1 MIPELFRVGSFAISP
16 FGVTMVLAFL
26 ASYVQAARGFRRLG
40 IGDEEDASAIV
51 FAAGVGGILGG
62 KIYYA
67 ALYGDWRLLLDRAGL
82 VWYGGFL
89 LAAALVAWVIR
100 RRRLYFPSAADVCLL
115 GVAIGYAIGRVG
127 CFLVGDDYGMPTDQ
141 PWGVTF
147 PRGLPPT
154 TAGILRAEYGADLPA
169 DLPADALVAVHPTQL
184 YETGLALAIW
194 GLGTWML
201 RRGARP
207 GMTALAVAALLA
219 CERLFIELFRAK
231 DDRFLGAMTLA
242 QAISVAILLVVA
254 GAWLAWRRR
263 APDGPAARAAAA

>member
-26 ASYVQAARGFRRLG
+26 AGYVQIARGFRRLG

-51 FAAGVGGILGG
+51 FAAGIGGILGG

-67 ALYGDWRLLLDRAGL
+67 VLYGDWRLLLDRAGL

-89 LAAALVAWVIR
+89 LAAAIVGWVIR
-100 RRRLYFPSAADVCLL
+100 RRKLYFPSAADVSLL
-115 GVAIGYAIGRVG
+115 GVALGYAIGRIG

-141 PWGVTF
+141 PWGVAF

-154 TAGILRAEYGADLPA
+154 TAGVLRAEYGADLPA
-169 DLPADALVAVHPTQL
+169 DLPDDALVAVHPTQL
-184 YETGLALAIW
+184 YETALALAIW
-194 GLGTWML
+194 GLGTWLL

-219 CERLFIELFRAK
+219 CERLFVELFRAK
-231 DDRFLGAMTLA
+231 DDRFLGDMTLA

-254 GAWLAWRRR
+254 ALWLAWRRR
-263 APDGPAARAAAA
+263 APAEPVARPVAA